1 MSVRRHQ
8 NFDKLG
14 IISLSSNKLLTP
26 IGSIA
31 VFLWVAI
38 VSSKLI
44 DDIII
49 GQSAP
54 AKELKKLIEVVAEA
68 PTSVLVLGETGTGK
82 ELVAR
87 AIHAASGRSGR
98 LISVNCAAIPS
109 ELLESEIFGHEKGAF
124 TGADKPREG
133 RVELACGGTL
143 FLDEIGDMPLP
154 LQTKLLRVLENRTVQ
169 RVGGNNEIE
178 VDFRLVCATH
188 QNIQERVDDGAFR
201 ADLYYRI
208 NVFPIQVPSL
218 AKRQVDIPLI
228 VGAIMEQLADGR
240 KDRAPVMDN
249 SALTELSRYPWPG
262 NVRELRNVLE
272 RAMVMFPQK
281 AVTGTQ
287 VRENLL
293 RMKAPDR
300 AEEMEALW
308 EASQGLS
315 GIDLAQEAGETPLPH
330 PAHYANWFSYFE
342 NIDLRRHLRDIE
354 VVLIEAA
361 LDKSDGMVSKAA
373 ETLKLRRTTL
383 IEKMKKLMIERP
395 TPSEERRQTG
405 D

>member
-87 AIHAASGRSGR
+87 AIHAASRRSGR
-98 LISVNCAAIPS
+98 LVSVNCAAIPS

-300 AEEMEALW
+300 AEEMDALW

-330 PAHYANWFSYFE
+330 PAHYANWFSYFD

>member
-1 MSVRRHQ
+1 V
-8 NFDKLG
+8 G
-14 IISLSSNKLLTP
+14 IVTINP
-26 IGSIA
+26 IE
-31 VFLWVAI
+31 
-38 VSSKLI
+38 
-44 DDIII
+44 DIII

-54 AKELKKLIEVVAEA
+54 AKELKKLIGVVADA

-87 AIHAASGRSGR
+87 AIHAASGRGGK
-98 LISVNCAAIPS
+98 LVSVNCAAIPS

-133 RVELACGGTL
+133 RVELARGGTL

-169 RVGGNNEIE
+169 RVGGNDEIE

-188 QNIQERVDDGAFR
+188 QDIQARVDDGAFR

-218 AKRQVDIPLI
+218 AERQVDIPLI
-228 VGAIMEQLADGR
+228 ASAILEQLADGHVGGTP
-240 KDRAPVMDN
+240 AMDQ
-249 SALTELSRYPWPG
+249 SAMTELSRYPWPG

-272 RAMVMFPQK
+272 RALVMFPQQ

-300 AEEMEALW
+300 SEEMDALW

-315 GIDLAQEAGETPLPH
+315 GIDLAQEAGEPPLPH
-330 PAHYANWFSYFE
+330 PAHYADWFSYFD

-361 LDKSDGMVSKAA
+361 LEKSDGMVSQAA

-395 TPSEERRQTG
+395 PSAKEG
-405 D
+405 

>member
-1 MSVRRHQ
+1 MT
-8 NFDKLG
+8 
-14 IISLSSNKLLTP
+14 ISP
-26 IGSIA
+26 
-31 VFLWVAI
+31 
-38 VSSKLI
+38 I

-54 AKELKKLIEVVAEA
+54 AKELKKLIAVVAEA

-87 AIHAASGRSGR
+87 AIHAASGRRGR
-98 LISVNCAAIPS
+98 LVSVNCAAIPS

-133 RVELACGGTL
+133 RVELAHGGTL

-154 LQTKLLRVLENRTVQ
+154 LQTKLLRVLEDRTVQ
-169 RVGGNNEIE
+169 RVGGNDEIE

-188 QNIQERVDDGAFR
+188 QDIQAQVDDGAFR

-218 AKRQVDIPLI
+218 AQRQVDIPLI
-228 VGAIMEQLADGR
+228 AGAIMRQLSDGH
-240 KDRAPVMDN
+240 DAAVPAMDD
-249 SALTELSRYPWPG
+249 SAMAELSRYPWPG
-262 NVRELRNVLE
+262 NIRELRNVLE
-272 RAMVMFPQK
+272 RALVMFPQK
-281 AVTGTQ
+281 AVTANQ

-300 AEEMEALW
+300 AEEMDALW
-308 EASQGLS
+308 AASEGLG
-315 GIDLAQEAGETPLPH
+315 GIDLAQDAGEPPLPH
-330 PAHYANWFSYFE
+330 PAHYADWFSYFDS
-342 NIDLRRHLRDIE
+342 IDLRRHLRDIE

-361 LDKSDGMVSKAA
+361 LEKSNGMVSHAA
-373 ETLKLRRTTL
+373 EALKLRRTTL
-383 IEKMKKLMIERP
+383 IEKMKKLMIEKP
-395 TPSEERRQTG
+395 AQVETSSDATK
-405 D
+405 

>member
-1 MSVRRHQ
+1 MS
-8 NFDKLG
+8 
-14 IISLSSNKLLTP
+14 
-26 IGSIA
+26 SIP
-31 VFLWVAI
+31 
-38 VSSKLI
+38 I

-87 AIHAASGRSGR
+87 AIHTASRRSGK
-98 LISVNCAAIPS
+98 LVSVNCAAIPS

-133 RVELACGGTL
+133 RVELARGGTL

-169 RVGGNNEIE
+169 RVGGNDEIE

-188 QNIQERVDDGAFR
+188 QDIQARVNDGAFR
-201 ADLYYRI
+201 ADLFYRI

-218 AKRQVDIPLI
+218 AERQVDIPLI
-228 VGAIMEQLADGR
+228 ADAIMEQLADGR
-240 KDRAPVMDN
+240 DGGTPTMDD
-249 SALTELSRYPWPG
+249 SAMTELSRYPWPG

-272 RAMVMFPQK
+272 RALVMFPQQ

-300 AEEMEALW
+300 AEEMDALW

-315 GIDLAQEAGETPLPH
+315 GIDMGQEAGEPPLPH
-330 PAHYANWFSYFE
+330 PAHYAEWFSYFDS
-342 NIDLRRHLRDIE
+342 IDLRRMLSEIE
-354 VVLIEAA
+354 VVLIQAA
-361 LDKSDGMVSKAA
+361 LQHNNGMVSQAA
-373 ETLKLRRTTL
+373 DTLKLRRTTL
-383 IEKMKKLMIERP
+383 IEKMKKLMIEKPVKSPETP
-395 TPSEERRQTG
+395 T
-405 D
+405 

>member
-1 MSVRRHQ
+1 MSNNPDRRHHNRSVCAGQ
-8 NFDKLG
+8 RTEKIDQSRCRGADKRSG
-14 IISLSSNKLLTP
+14 AWRDRHWQRTR
-26 IGSIA
+26 G
-31 VFLWVAI
+31 
-38 VSSKLI
+38 
-44 DDIII
+44 
-49 GQSAP
+49 
-54 AKELKKLIEVVAEA
+54 
-68 PTSVLVLGETGTGK
+68 
-82 ELVAR
+82 AR
-87 AIHAASGRSGR
+87 HHAASGRSGR
-98 LISVNCAAIPS
+98 LVSVNCAAIPS

-133 RVELACGGTL
+133 RVELARGGTL

-169 RVGGNNEIE
+169 RVGGNDEIE

-188 QNIQERVDDGAFR
+188 QNIQARVDEGAFR

-218 AKRQVDIPLI
+218 AERQVDIPLI

-249 SALTELSRYPWPG
+249 SALTGAFALSLAGECARASQC
-262 NVRELRNVLE
+262 LE
-272 RAMVMFPQK
+272 RAMVMFPQQ

-300 AEEMEALW
+300 AEEMDALW
-308 EASQGLS
+308 EA
-315 GIDLAQEAGETPLPH
+315 LA
-330 PAHYANWFSYFE
+330 
-342 NIDLRRHLRDIE
+342 
-354 VVLIEAA
+354 
-361 LDKSDGMVSKAA
+361 
-373 ETLKLRRTTL
+373 
-383 IEKMKKLMIERP
+383 RP
-395 TPSEERRQTG
+395 EW

>member
-1 MSVRRHQ
+1 MS
-8 NFDKLG
+8 N
-14 IISLSSNKLLTP
+14 
-26 IGSIA
+26 GSI
-31 VFLWVAI
+31 
-38 VSSKLI
+38 
-44 DDIII
+44 DEIII

-54 AKELKKLIEVVAEA
+54 AKELKRLIEVVAEA

-87 AIHAASGRSGR
+87 AIHAASGRGGR
-98 LISVNCAAIPS
+98 LVSVNCAAIPS

-133 RVELACGGTL
+133 RVELASGGTL

-154 LQTKLLRVLENRTVQ
+154 LQSKLLRVLENRTVQ
-169 RVGGNNEIE
+169 RVGGNDEIE

-188 QNIQERVDDGAFR
+188 QNIQARVDEGAFR
-201 ADLYYRI
+201 ADLFYRI

-218 AKRQVDIPLI
+218 AERQVDIPLI
-228 VGAIMEQLADGR
+228 AAAMIDHLAETGTGKSPELDE
-240 KDRAPVMDN
+240 
-249 SALTELSRYPWPG
+249 SALAELSRYPWPG

-272 RAMVMFPQK
+272 RAVVMFPDQT
-281 AVTGTQ
+281 VSSTQ

-300 AEEMEALW
+300 AEEMSALW
-308 EASQGLS
+308 EASQDLM
-315 GIDLAQEAGETPLPH
+315 GIDIAQDASEPPLPH
-330 PAHYANWFSYFE
+330 PAHYADWFSYFDS
-342 NIDLRRHLRDIE
+342 IDLRRHLRDIE

-361 LDKSDGMVSKAA
+361 LEKSDGMVSQAA
-373 ETLKLRRTTL
+373 EALKLRRTTL

-395 TPSEERRQTG
+395 SQAESSGTAAE
-405 D
+405 